1 MTATRERLFSASE
14 YWKMAELGFFNRE
27 RVELI
32 GGRIVGMSPQSNWHA
47 LGIARIR
54 EALEQAFGPAFWVR
68 TQNSLD
74 LTPHSVPDPDV
85 AVVPGAPAQYLGQRQ
100 NPKSALLIVEVS
112 ETTLADDRTE
122 KASLYAA
129 SGILDYWILNLVD
142 AVLEI
147 RRDPQP
153 DSSQTFGFRYA
164 SLQTLQRSDFACP
177 LAAPTSSISVD
188 ALLPY

>member
-14 YWKMAELGFFNRE
+14 YWKMAEMGFFNRE

-32 GGRIVGMSPQSNWHA
+32 GGRIVGMAAQSDWH
-47 LGIARIR
+47 LIAIDLIR
-54 EALEQAFGPAFWVR
+54 EELDRAFGPNYWVR
-68 TQNSLD
+68 AQGSLN
-74 LTPHSVPDPDV
+74 LAPLSVPDPDL
-85 AVVPGAPAQYLGQRQ
+85 AVISGSRTSRKGTRSIPTF
-100 NPKSALLIVEVS
+100 ALLIVEVS
-112 ETTLADDRTE
+112 ETTLTDDRTE

-153 DSSQTFGFRYA
+153 DSSQTFGFRYS
-164 SLQTLQRSDFACP
+164 SLQTLQRSDFASP
-177 LAAPTSSISVD
+177 LAAPSARIPVD